1 MGLFKKKNKKPK
13 MNTMARKL
21 ISLSNP
27 KAIVSEQF
35 RTIRTNLNF
44 SMPDKDLKTL
54 LITSSSPGEGK
65 STNSSNIAVVF
76 AQEGKK
82 VLLIDADMRKPTIHY
97 TFGLKN
103 IIGLSSVLTRQFE
116 LEEAYNPT
124 EVEGLT
130 VITSGPIPPNPSE
143 LLASQRM
150 DQLMTTL
157 SQQFDVVIFDTPPVL
172 SVTDAQ
178 IMSNKCDG
186 TVLVVN
192 SGVAEKDMVLKAKES
207 LTASKANLVGV
218 ILNNYTLER
227 DHYYYQYYGNAE

>member
-1 MGLFKKKNKKPK
+1 MGLFKMRKKKLNT
-13 MNTMARKL
+13 NTMARKL

-27 KAIVSEQF
+27 KTIVSEQF

-65 STNSSNIAVVF
+65 STISSNIAIVF

-97 TFGLKN
+97 TFDLKN
-103 IIGLSSVLTRQFE
+103 TFGLSSVLTRQVE
-116 LEEAYNPT
+116 LEQAYNKT
-124 EVEGLT
+124 AVEGLF
-130 VITSGPIPPNPSE
+130 VLTSGPIPPNPSE
-143 LLASQRM
+143 LLASKHM
-150 DQLMTTL
+150 DQIMLTVTE
-157 SQQFDVVIFDTPPVL
+157 QFDIVIFDTPPVL

-192 SGVAEKDMVLKAKES
+192 SGVAEKAMVLKAKES
-207 LTASKANLVGV
+207 LRASKGNLIGV
-218 ILNNYTLER
+218 ILNNYKLER
-227 DHYYYQYYGNAE
+227 DHYYYQYYGNAK